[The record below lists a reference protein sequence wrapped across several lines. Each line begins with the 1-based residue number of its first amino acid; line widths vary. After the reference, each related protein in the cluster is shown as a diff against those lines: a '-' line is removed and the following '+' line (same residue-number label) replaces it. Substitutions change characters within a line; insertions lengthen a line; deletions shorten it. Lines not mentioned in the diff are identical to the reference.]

1 MNCPK
6 PGGKV
11 SVEMS
16 SVTSAGNSRRLAG
29 WHRRGWHRCSPSPA
43 TPEGTVTP
51 NWWWGQGGTYF
62 FIRKRLM
69 VFWRRMNCTIL
80 RLR

>member
-29 WHRRGWHRCSPSPA
+29 WHRKG
-43 TPEGTVTP
+43 
-51 NWWWGQGGTYF
+51 
-62 FIRKRLM
+62 
-69 VFWRRMNCTIL
+69 
-80 RLR
+80 